1 MRQFC
6 VEKLHSLG
14 DAVPPRGVR
23 ARTRGFNDGIP
34 RAIAIGENHSVI
46 ADFPTRGFVFVEQ
59 SRMAPTTLLDCV
71 QWRQA

>member
-14 DAVPPRGVR
+14 DAASLRGVR
-23 ARTRGFNDGIP
+23 ARTWGFNDGTV
-34 RAIAIGENHSVI
+34 RTIAIGENHSVI
-46 ADFPTRGFVFVEQ
+46 ADFPTREFVFVAQ